1 MSHPQPKLPSAALL
15 ISKLSV
21 AKVLVA
27 SKKTLIFGRSRPMN
41 NHDCIVQM
49 IRKYG

>member
-1 MSHPQPKLPSAALL
+1 MSHPQPKLPSAAQL
-15 ISKLSV
+15 IAKHSV
-21 AKVLVA
+21 ANVLVA
-27 SKKTLIFGRSRPMN
+27 SQKTFIFGRSRPMN